1 MVLRTLFNPN
11 LINAVNLRTEQICI
25 HQSMD
30 TMPVVNIVNVD
41 PFVNHPLLPNNQTSV
56 PGMEFTCVT
65 ANFTGLIP
73 ATNYLRM
80 QFARNTTIIKCYFN
94 MIVDT

>member
-11 LINAVNLRTEQICI
+11 LINAINLCTEQICI

-30 TMPVVNIVNVD
+30 MTPVVNIVNVD
-41 PFVNHPLLPNNQTSV
+41 PFANHPLLPNNQTSV
-56 PGMEFTCVT
+56 SGMEFTCVT

-73 ATNYLRM
+73 ATNYLCM
-80 QFARNTTIIKCYFN
+80 QFARNTTIIKHYFN